1 MADKELAQE
10 VVVTTMGIDDYLQV
24 TIGTDVRRI
33 KITDAADKLK
43 LYNYTYVGT
52 ITTDDL
58 LTPNVDHVFFVPVE
72 TGVYPNFGNLEKKAN
87 EVAFFRYASGVWYKD
102 TLSEFNHAD
111 LGNRNAEGAHESSAI
126 VHDTTNVHD
135 KILELESEDATQKA
149 EYTEKFKDLKVENSF
164 SAEDKT
170 LQNLAD
176 PVNDKDG
183 ANKRWT
189 IQQASGNGSPKG
201 VAYLTTSPIASP
213 VVGDWY
219 WTAENGDYTNFGVTG
234 ATAAGRLIYDGTN
247 WVFVVSDQPYASFP
261 ETDPTT
267 VTPPPAGKIF
277 SGAFNG
283 RKWTLQPDGEI
294 RYLKY
299 DDGDWYGVEWD
310 VTVSSPDLKRIGNLD
325 LHRSLPLQS
334 KMYTCLLKDDG
345 TENYKLDP
353 TNWDLQED
361 GVTASILDGTDGQV
375 KTYLPGHYEKREIE
389 GNWRRLKLSEY
400 PLSGFTYVPPQYV
413 GSYEASLDRTNLK
426 LASVRNLTA
435 QFRGGNNDSSLDGT
449 DKSQLG
455 MPATSISRTNFR
467 TYARARGTNF
477 EMYNYFG
484 ERTLFYF
491 FMVEF
496 ATRNSQ
502 KAVNAALDVNGF
514 RQGGLG
520 AGVTTVS
527 STDWGNFNSYYP
539 IVPCGASDS
548 LASGTGEVAYTLP
561 ATFGDGTV
569 TVMVNRYRGVEM
581 PFGHIYKN
589 ADGINVMMAA
599 DSEADP
605 TTKAYVTQDNSLWN
619 DANVNGFDLLGE
631 IPRVNGYITQMLP
644 FGIMPLQVGGGSS
657 TYWCDYSYQFNI
669 PASGTELR
677 IVRFGGDAYRGGY
690 AGFGCSNSYNAPSF
704 TSASIGSRLCF
715 IHA

>member
-1 MADKELAQE
+1 MIYEKNLPIATPDSTYKIRAISGAGESKNIPYDTLRTDGEYAGLAQAATDPGTPTTRVYWICNE
-10 VVVTTMGIDDYLQV
+10 PTVTV
-24 TIGTDVRRI
+24 
-33 KITDAADKLK
+33 
-43 LYNYTYVGT
+43 
-52 ITTDDL
+52 
-58 LTPNVDHVFFVPVE
+58 
-72 TGVYPNFGNLEKKAN
+72 
-87 EVAFFRYASGVWYKD
+87 
-102 TLSEFNHAD
+102 
-111 LGNRNAEGAHESSAI
+111 
-126 VHDTTNVHD
+126 
-135 KILELESEDATQKA
+135 
-149 EYTEKFKDLKVENSF
+149 
-164 SAEDKT
+164 
-170 LQNLAD
+170 
-176 PVNDKDG
+176 
-183 ANKRWT
+183 
-189 IQQASGNGSPKG
+189 
-201 VAYLTTSPIASP
+201 
-213 VVGDWY
+213 
-219 WTAENGDYTNFGVTG
+219 YTNFGAQSAAYKDRFYWNGTSWDLVKFQKEEYTEYTNTDP
-234 ATAAGRLIYDGTN
+234 ATLGLPAAG
-247 WVFVVSDQPYASFP
+247 
-261 ETDPTT
+261 
-267 VTPPPAGKIF
+267 KMF
-277 SGAFNG
+277 SGTYGG
-283 RKWTLQPDGEI
+283 RGWTKDEIGEI
-294 RYLKY
+294 RYIKY

-310 VTVSSPDLKRIGNLD
+310 VTVSSPDLKRIGNLA
-325 LHRSLPLQS
+325 LHQSLPLQS
-334 KMYTCLLKDDG
+334 KVYTCLLKDDG

-361 GVTASILDGTDGQV
+361 GVTASNRDGTDGQV
-375 KTYLPGHYEKREIE
+375 KTWLPGHYEKREIE

-413 GSYEASLDRTNLK
+413 GSYEASMDRTNLK
-426 LASVRNLTA
+426 LASVKNLTA

-467 TYARARGTNF
+467 TYAHARGTNF

-502 KAVNAALDVNGF
+502 KAVNAALDANGF

-520 AGVTTVS
+520 VGVTTVS
-527 STDWGNFNSYYP
+527 GTDWSAFNGYYP

-548 LASGTGEVAYTLP
+548 LASGTGEVNHPLP

-631 IPRVNGYITQMLP
+631 MPRVNGYITQMLP

-657 TYWCDYSYQFNI
+657 TYWCDYSYQANL

-677 IVRFGGDAYRGGY
+677 TVLFGGY
-690 AGFGCSNSYNAPSF
+690 ANAGGYSGFGCSTSLFGPAHASAPV
-704 TSASIGSRLCF
+704 GSRLCF
-715 IHA
+715 IPA